1 MFDTYYKIDIERI
14 QDQIKR
20 KKRTLNKLGFMYE
33 EREKNNTIRFG
44 VKPKWNGNP
53 ISMFSV
59 LREQITRKY
68 E

>member
-1 MFDTYYKIDIERI
+1 MNDRYSQIDIELI
-14 QDQIKR
+14 QEDIIKN
-20 KKRTLNKLGFMYE
+20 KRTLNKLGFLYE
-33 EREKNNTIRFG
+33 EREKDNPIRFG

-59 LREQITRKY
+59 LREQTIRTY